1 MPINS
6 LYPASVTIAY
16 HSIFGAHKMTIPTT
30 AWSAGL
36 GTNGYGGWLGTDGTT
51 VCDAEDTLTEL
62 CNLIKPFMIATSAF
76 DNATIYTYAD
86 PEANAEPHAI
96 VPLGID
102 GTGTTTL
109 STKAT
114 MQTWNFRTVAFGRFK
129 LVLLDGIPST
139 TFDKVNPVDFSAADL
154 ALVGSLTDS
163 ANPWQG
169 RDTTAIGSAVSKTFK
184 LSDSL
189 RKAYGMG

>member
-1 MPINS
+1 MARNS

-16 HSIFGAHKMTIPTT
+16 HSVYGAHKMTVPTT

-51 VCDAEDTLTEL
+51 VCDALDTLTEL
-62 CNLIKPFMIATSAF
+62 CDLIKVFMIATSAF

-96 VPLGID
+96 VPLNID

-114 MQTWNFRTVAFGRFK
+114 MSTWNFRTVAFGRFK
-129 LVLLDGIPST
+129 LVLLDGIASST
-139 TFDKVNPVDFSAADL
+139 FEKLNPVDFGAADL

-163 ANPWQG
+163 ANPWLG
-169 RDTTAIGSAVSKTFK
+169 RDTTAIGAAVSKTFK
-184 LSDSL
+184 LSDAL
-189 RKAYGMG
+189 RKAYGDG